1 MFAMSFGY
9 TTTWYLFA
17 AAYALALVAAS
28 RLARI

>member
-17 AAYALALVAAS
+17 TAYAVALVLAS
-28 RLARI
+28 RFVRV